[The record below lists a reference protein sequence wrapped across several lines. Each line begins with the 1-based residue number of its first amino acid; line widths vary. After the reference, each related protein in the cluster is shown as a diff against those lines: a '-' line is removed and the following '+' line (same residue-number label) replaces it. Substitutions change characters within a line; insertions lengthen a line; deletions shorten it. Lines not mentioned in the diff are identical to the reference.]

1 MEHIP
6 AARWPGWS
14 WLAGLSWLR
23 HLRTGRA
30 EGEGQCAVQAQSPA
44 SAPPRAGSAAGLSAA
59 TGGDIPLERAVR
71 SMAKERALLRAADF
85 SEEEWQRLVFLRWR
99 YRQGHLDERTRA
111 E

>member
-1 MEHIP
+1 MAHIP

-30 EGEGQCAVQAQSPA
+30 EGEGQRAVQAQSPA
-44 SAPPRAGSAAGLSAA
+44 SAPPPAGPAAGLSAA
-59 TGGDIPLERAVR
+59 TGGDIALERAAC
-71 SMAKERALLRAADF
+71 SMTKERALLRAADF

-99 YRQGHLDERTRA
+99 YRQGRLDERTSG